1 MAWSSQARIASASVI
16 HYMLCPLLGLLYQH
30 LVLPE
35 ELTWTSFAGS
45 TRFFFLRSFCCWF
58 NKVKKLWNPQFS
70 SSTSQFFAGLLIFI
84 GDFYG
89 EITTFFQIK
98 CLGSLPGYGFVSMAI
113 APWTWTSESNGS
125 PMREVTDGVFWRSF
139 TGNNNSDIIM
149 CLKQCHKPPMTGNGK
164 FIPPIKMV
172 IFLGDGFMTLF

>member
-1 MAWSSQARIASASVI
+1 MAWSSAQARIASASVI

-45 TRFFFLRSFCCWF
+45 NRGFFAQFLLLVQQGEKIVKSTVFFLNFPVFCWYPHFYWWF
-58 NKVKKLWNPQFS
+58 LWWNHH
-70 SSTSQFFAGLLIFI
+70 I
-84 GDFYG
+84 
-89 EITTFFQIK
+89 FQIK

-139 TGNNNSDIIM
+139 TGNNSDIIM

-164 FIPPIKMV
+164 FISPIKMV
-172 IFLGDGFMTLF
+172 MTGGWLMTLF